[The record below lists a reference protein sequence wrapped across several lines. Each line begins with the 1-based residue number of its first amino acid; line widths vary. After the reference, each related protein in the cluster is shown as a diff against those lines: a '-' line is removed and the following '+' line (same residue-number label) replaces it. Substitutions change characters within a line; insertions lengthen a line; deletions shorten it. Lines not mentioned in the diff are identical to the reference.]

1 MTFKINNNKHMK
13 KIISTFVKFPFYAN
27 IIIAAIIFGGL
38 FSFMNMK
45 KAFFPETTSR
55 FINISVFYPGASP
68 KEMDEGVT
76 SRIENAVRAI
86 VGVKEITSTSSENF
100 SSVKI
105 ESTGEYDINQMLQEV
120 KNAVDGI
127 SALPSAAERPLVYRQ
142 RSRSTAMFLSL
153 SGDVSLKTLKKY
165 AYDIEDDFLQSGV
178 ISQLNLSGYPPEEI
192 SVEITEENLLR
203 YNLTFDQIA
212 QAIAFNNTDISGG
225 LIKNENREII
235 IRSRQ
240 RSVNPNKIGEIIL
253 RANPDGSFLKIRD
266 IADIQRKFADVSTY
280 AKRNGKEA
288 IQITVNKLPE
298 EDLEEISNYVK
309 KYSKE
314 FKRKHPE
321 IELGVSFD
329 FLSMLNSRL
338 NLLYRNGGTGLLL
351 VLIMLT
357 IFLNWRLSFWV
368 SWGIPS
374 AFLGMFIF
382 ASLAGITI
390 NMISLFGMIL
400 VIGILVDDG
409 IVIGENIFTHFER
422 GKSPKRAAIDGTM
435 EVVPAVLTS
444 VFTTIVAFSPL
455 LIVKQG
461 GLEFMYEM
469 GFVVII
475 SLLVSLLE
483 AFFVLP
489 AHLSNPKVLNRNEKR
504 KGAGLR
510 KKLDGFIFY
519 MRDRIYGKIL
529 KLVIKWRWIAIIT
542 PVALIIMTAGMFGG
556 GLIKATFFP
565 PITFDFFNVNFA
577 FKPGEGYKK
586 TDTYLKKFDKI
597 IWEVNDELKKEY
609 NDTTNFVDYTFQ
621 ILGSSFNGLENGSH
635 AGSIMVGLRDMEGAP
650 VSSFDIRNRIKE
662 KLGKHP
668 ELEKLNVEAQGG
680 RFGKPVSITMLGKD
694 YDQLIEAKKYFEHK
708 ISDLN
713 DLINV
718 SDDNATGKP
727 ELLMKLK
734 PKAYFLGLDQNKI
747 ARQIRQGFY
756 GDQAQRLQSG
766 KDELRI
772 WVRYPKS
779 GRLTIGQF
787 ENTKIKTAVGEF
799 PVSELITYKIK
810 RGPVQI
816 KHYQGNREITVTADL
831 ADPDTPVPPIL
842 ENIKKT
848 IVPEFL
854 AKFPGIKLDY
864 QGQAKRSN
872 EAMAE
877 ITKFFMIAFILI
889 ILILVLHFKS
899 IWQALIVLMMIPLG
913 WLGAVWGHGIEGH
926 AVSMLSAWGMVALS
940 GVIINDAVVF
950 LSKYNSLLLEGFK
963 VKEAVFKAGL
973 TRFRPII
980 LTTITTAGGLYPIIM
995 ENSFQAQMLIP
1006 MAIALAY
1013 GVFVGTAFI
1022 LMFFPVLIL
1031 CLNDIKVLLKTLWTG
1046 NKPQPEEVEKSIIHS
1061 KIVID

>member
-1 MTFKINNNKHMK
+1 MK

-27 IIIAAIIFGGL
+27 IIIIAIVFGGI

-105 ESTGEYDINQMLQEV
+105 ESTGQYDINEMLAEV

-153 SGDVSLKTLKKY
+153 SGDVSLETLKKY

-178 ISQLNLSGYPPEEI
+178 MSQVNLSGYPPEEI

-203 YNLTFDQIA
+203 YQLTFDQIA
-212 QAIAFNNTDISGG
+212 RAIAFNNTDISGG
-225 LIKNENREII
+225 LIKNENREIL
-235 IRSRQ
+235 IRSRK
-240 RSVNPNKIGEIIL
+240 RSVNPDKIGEIIL
-253 RANPDGSFLKIRD
+253 RANPDGSFLRIRD
-266 IADIQRKFADVSTY
+266 VATIQRKFADVSNY

-288 IQITVNKLPE
+288 VQITVNKLPE
-298 EDLEEISNYVK
+298 EDLEEISDYVK
-309 KYSKE
+309 NYAKE

-321 IELGVSFD
+321 VELGVSFD

-338 NLLYRNGGTGLLL
+338 KLLYRNGGSGLLL
-351 VLIMLT
+351 VVIMLA
-357 IFLNWRLSFWV
+357 IFLNWRLSLWV
-368 SWGIPS
+368 AWGIPS
-374 AFLGMFIF
+374 AFLGTFIF
-382 ASLAGITI
+382 ASLTGITI

-400 VIGILVDDG
+400 VVGILVDDG
-409 IVIGENIFTHFER
+409 IVIGENIFAHFEK

-444 VFTTIVAFSPL
+444 VLTTIVAFMPL
-455 LIVKQG
+455 LIVTQG

-469 GFVVII
+469 GFIVVV

-489 AHLSNPKVLNRNEKR
+489 AHLSNPKVLNRDTNR

-510 KKLDGFIFY
+510 KKLDNSIKF
-519 MRDRIYGKIL
+519 MRDKVYGRIL
-529 KLVIKWRWIAIIT
+529 KLIIKWRWVAIIT
-542 PVALIIMTAGMFGG
+542 PVALIIITAGMFGG

-565 PITFDFFNVNFA
+565 PMTFDFFNVNFA
-577 FKPGEGYKK
+577 FKPGDGFKK
-586 TDTYLKKFDKI
+586 TDTYLKNFDKI
-597 IWEVNDELKKEY
+597 VWQVNDELKKEY
-609 NDTTNFVDYTFQ
+609 NDTTDFVDYTFQ

-650 VSSFDIRNRIKE
+650 VSSFDIRNRIKK

-680 RFGKPVSITMLGKD
+680 RFGKPVSITLLGKD
-694 YDQLIEAKKYFEHK
+694 YDRLIEAKKYFEHK
-708 ISDLN
+708 LSDLN

-718 SDDNATGKP
+718 TDDNATGKP
-727 ELLMKLK
+727 ELLMELK
-734 PKAYFLGLDQNKI
+734 PKAYFLGLNQNMI
-747 ARQIRQGFY
+747 AGQIRQGFY

-787 ENTKIKTAVGEF
+787 ENTKIKTAAGEF
-799 PVSELITYKIK
+799 PVSELINYKIK
-810 RGPVQI
+810 RGPVQL

-842 ENIKKT
+842 ENIKQT
-848 IVPEFL
+848 IVPEFN
-854 AKFPGIKLDY
+854 AKFPGIKIDY

-877 ITKFFMIAFILI
+877 IMKFFTIAFIFIVL
-889 ILILVLHFKS
+889 ILILHFKS
-899 IWQALIVLMMIPLG
+899 VWQALIVLMMIPLG

-950 LSKYNSLLLEGFK
+950 LSKYNSLLLEGMK
-963 VKEAVFKAGL
+963 VKEAVFEAGL
-973 TRFRPII
+973 KRFRPIV

-1013 GVFVGTAFI
+1013 GVLVGTAFI

-1031 CLNDIKVLLKTLWTG
+1031 CLNDIKVGLKTLWTG
-1046 NKPQPEEVEKSIIHS
+1046 VKPQPEEVEKSIIHS
-1061 KIVID
+1061 KISID

>member
-1 MTFKINNNKHMK
+1 MRKL
-13 KIISTFVKFPFYAN
+13 ISTFVKFPFYAN
-27 IIIAAIIFGGL
+27 IIIAAILFGGL

-45 KAFFPETTSR
+45 KAFFPETASR
-55 FINISVFYPGASP
+55 FINIQVFYPGASP

-100 SSVKI
+100 SSVRI
-105 ESTGEYDINQMLQEV
+105 ESTGKYDINQMLAEV

-153 SGDVSLKTLKKY
+153 SGDVSLETLKKY

-178 ISQLNLSGYPPEEI
+178 MSQVNLSGYPPEEI
-192 SVEITEENLLR
+192 SVEISEENLLR

-225 LIKNENREII
+225 LIKNENREIL
-235 IRSRQ
+235 IRSRK
-240 RSVNPNKIGEIIL
+240 RSVNPNKISEIIL
-253 RANPDGSFLKIRD
+253 RANPDGSFLRIRD
-266 IADIQRKFADVSTY
+266 VANIKRQFADVSNY

-288 IQITVNKLPE
+288 VQITVNKLPE
-298 EDLEEISNYVK
+298 EDLEEISDYVK
-309 KYSKE
+309 EYSKK
-314 FKRKHPE
+314 FNRKHPE
-321 IELGVSFD
+321 VELAVSFD

-409 IVIGENIFTHFER
+409 IVIGENIFTHFEK

-444 VFTTIVAFSPL
+444 VLTTIVAFSPL
-455 LIVKQG
+455 LIITQG
-461 GLEFMYEM
+461 GMEFMYEM
-469 GFVVII
+469 GFVVIV

-489 AHLSNPKVLNRNEKR
+489 AHLSNPKVLNRNKER
-504 KGAGLR
+504 KGARLR
-510 KKLDGFIFY
+510 KKLDRFIFY

-529 KLVIKWRWIAIIT
+529 KIVIKWRWIAIVT

-565 PITFDFFNVNFA
+565 PMTFDFFNINFA
-577 FKPGEGYKK
+577 FKPGEGFKK
-586 TDTYLKKFDKI
+586 TEIYLQNFDKI
-597 IWEVNDELKKEY
+597 VWEVNDELKKEFK
-609 NDTTNFVDYTFQ
+609 DTTDFVDYTFQ

-668 ELEKLNVEAQGG
+668 ELEKLNVEARGS
-680 RFGKPVSITMLGKD
+680 RFGKPVSITLLGKN
-694 YDQLIEAKKYFEHK
+694 YEQLIKAKKYFEHK
-708 ISDLN
+708 ISDLQ

-718 SDDNATGKP
+718 SDDNAAGKP
-727 ELLMKLK
+727 ELLMELK

-799 PVSELITYKIK
+799 PVSELIDYKIK
-810 RGPVQI
+810 RGPVQL
-816 KHYQGNREITVTADL
+816 KHYQGNREITITADL

-848 IVPEFL
+848 IVPEFTS
-854 AKFPGIKLDY
+854 KFPGIKIDY

-877 ITKFFMIAFILI
+877 ILKYFTIAFILI
-889 ILILVLHFKS
+889 VLILILHFKS
-899 IWQALIVLMMIPLG
+899 VWQALIVLMMIPLG

-926 AVSMLSAWGMVALS
+926 AVSMLSAWGMIALS

-950 LSKYNSLLLEGFK
+950 LSKYNSLLLEGYK
-963 VKEAVFKAGL
+963 VKDAVFEAGL
-973 TRFRPII
+973 KRFRPIV

-1013 GVFVGTAFI
+1013 GVLVGTAFI

-1031 CLNDIKVLLKTLWTG
+1031 CLNDIKVWLKTIWTG
-1046 NKPQPEEVEKSIIHS
+1046 TKPEPEEVEKSIIHS
-1061 KIVID
+1061 KISID